1 MQMSDVA
8 IIGGTGHQGYGLALR
23 WGLTGRSITIGSRS
37 VERAAEAATR
47 IRATLAAA
55 GASEHTIDGLENPAA
70 AAAAPVVVLAVPLEA
85 QIATL
90 KSIRDHFRPDS
101 MLIDLTVPLAT
112 ALGGRAS
119 RILGLP
125 AGSAAEQAA
134 EYVPAGVQVVSAFH
148 FLSADLLAEVGPTG
162 AQSIDCDVVA
172 CGGDARAQAAVRALA
187 EAIDGVRYFHAGP
200 LVGSRL
206 VEHTAAL
213 LISMNIRYKQRNAGL
228 RVTGLQ
234 PG

>member
-1 MQMSDVA
+1 MSDVT

-37 VERAAEAATR
+37 EERAAAAAEK
-47 IRATLAAA
+47 IRGTLAAA
-55 GASEHTIDGLENPAA
+55 GASERRISGLENTAA
-70 AAAAPVVVLAVPLEA
+70 VAAAPVVVLAVPLEA

-90 KSIRDHFRPDS
+90 KSIRDHFQPDS
-101 MLIDLTVPLAT
+101 ILIDLTVPLAT

-134 EYVPAGVQVVSAFH
+134 EYVRAGVQVMSAFH

-162 AQSIDCDVVA
+162 AQPLDCDVIA
-172 CGGDARAQAAVRALA
+172 CGGDARAQAVVRELA
-187 EAIDGVRYFHAGP
+187 EAIEGVRYFHAGA
-200 LVGSRL
+200 LVASRL

-213 LISMNIRYKQRNAGL
+213 VVSMNIRHKQRSAGL